1 MSSDASAP
9 SPVGIPPLRQL
20 KLSAEHTTIEL
31 EAPSETPRIGDRVE
45 LIAGYSDTT
54 VHLHEE
60 IVGIRRGRIEAIWPV
75 AARGRS
81 K

>member
-1 MSSDASAP
+1 M
-9 SPVGIPPLRQL
+9 RHMR
-20 KLSAEHTTIEL
+20 LSAEHTTIEL
-31 EAPSETPRIGDRVE
+31 ESPSETPRIGERLEFIV
-45 LIAGYSDTT
+45 GYSDTT